1 MPRGAK
7 PGERRGGRQAGTPN
21 KITADIRAA
30 AQSFLADPDGQRQL
44 LEQYK
49 AGALNPAILAMFY
62 HYAYGKPKDTL
73 LVEGQ
78 MPRFEVVFKDDVSND

>member
-1 MPRGAK
+1 MPKGK
-7 PGERRGGRQAGTPN
+7 KFGGRQAGTPN

-30 AQSFLADPDGQRQL
+30 AQSFLADPMGQQKL
-44 LEQYK
+44 LAQYQ
-49 AGALNPAILAMFY
+49 AGELNPAILAMFY